1 MVGEC
6 STLSAHCLKAYA
18 SPKVLFIVSSIQ
30 GCLGQLS
37 DLRRDILRQ
46 WRRGSS
52 SVWLPRQM
60 ALLFWSLTLYNIF
73 LGWSLPS
80 RLKDKVLI
88 SSQVIAASLVCR
100 SYLRSSPPSKLEG
113 SKSIRNKSWKGLQL
127 ILCCQS
133 DDIQFFLK
141 TPSGWMIWYVGEN
154 LSPKS
159 LPIISLPTNFIIS
172 VFDYLL

>member
-30 GCLGQLS
+30 GWLGQL
-37 DLRRDILRQ
+37 RGDILRQ
-46 WRRGSS
+46 WRTGSS
-52 SVWLPRQM
+52 SVWLPQQM

-73 LGWSLPS
+73 LGSSLPS

-100 SYLRSSPPSKLEG
+100 SYLRSSPPSKLVG
-113 SKSIRNKSWKGLQL
+113 SKSIRNKSWKSLQL

-133 DDIQFFLK
+133 YDIQFFLK
-141 TPSGWMIWYVGEN
+141 TPSGWMIRYVGEN

-159 LPIISLPTNFIIS
+159 LPNISPIS
-172 VFDYLL
+172 